1 MAPGRDSPF
10 AEMSFILPCPSTEQE
25 SSEIGPVFSLNSTE
39 TPLPGFP
46 WNFFRQEYLSGLPFY
61 SPRDLSKPICVSCV
75 SMIARRSFTSEL
87 SLDMNEN
94 IIKQNE
100 IKK

>member
-1 MAPGRDSPF
+1 MCVPHAQFHLTICDPMDYR
-10 AEMSFILPCPSTEQE
+10 L
-25 SSEIGPVFSLNSTE
+25 L
-39 TPLPGFP
+39 FP

-75 SMIARRSFTSEL
+75 SMIARRYFTSEL
-87 SLDMNEN
+87 SFDMNEN